1 MRTKLFKGLAGLF
14 IALFCVVMSIT
25 IGISVFNLTP
35 YINDYFGTMSSD
47 VENIDA
53 DPNADYEY
61 YKSAYSNVEEMIDAK
76 IANIKNTVGEGIV
89 LLKNTESTADVP
101 MLPLAA
107 GSKVTLLGD
116 GSVNEHFSLSSGAS
130 SINNGKT
137 ICKQVPESLVKAGI
151 NVNQTMVDYYTA
163 NNVERSTPRNFG
175 SIFGTMRLGQLD
187 PSDLTDAETSTFSE
201 YSDAAIVFLTRD
213 IGEGFDYYTGESGQ
227 VTQESG
233 EDDAGTFPNLELTPH
248 ERELMALAK
257 ANFDNIIV
265 ILNTD
270 NAIAISGM
278 DKDPQIKAI
287 IQVGGLGWNGAEALA
302 EVITGVINP
311 SGRLAYTYA
320 QNSLSAP
327 ATQDLG
333 HVNFANADEV
343 NEWMLKESAK
353 YNESGDG
360 TNQFAQTYVMQK
372 ESIYVGYRYYE
383 TRYEDYVLGVNNA
396 SSLTGMDPEIV
407 DRYDTSTAQRLTPD
421 EWNYSNSMGYTFG
434 YGLSYTTFDQEF
446 VGEPEYDGDGRYTFT
461 VRVTNT
467 GDVAGKDVVQIWA
480 QTPYS
485 EIDEARKVEKSA
497 IQLAA
502 FEKTGEAGHMGEK
515 ENTVLIEPGK
525 YEDVKVTVDI
535 RDIASW
541 DSLANDGKG
550 GYILSEGTHYFAL
563 GNGAHDALNNV
574 LAAKGLT
581 AEQKA
586 RMDAPGDADK
596 VWSFDQRSRDEETY
610 SVSEYTG
617 VTLENQLEDLDINY
631 WDENANVT
639 YLSRSDWTGTFPRA
653 IEGETN
659 GRTSTKLSVND
670 KMRLELANMREING
684 KDYSEGSLS
693 YEASLDYTIEANT
706 KYQVSMMIGEPFDSE
721 QWDTILDQMSLDDL
735 SHLIAAANSF
745 TYKCDSITYPGTVDG
760 DGPTGFSG
768 NLEYSKVDGGQIA
781 ARIYEGECVLAA
793 TFSKKCAAQRGRF
806 MGEDGLYLDKTSIW
820 GPGANLHR
828 NPYSGRSGEYY
839 SEDAMLAFLMGE
851 AQVRTFQDEK
861 GCIACPKHFAFND
874 QEANRYALA
883 TFLTEQEGREIV
895 LRCFQGAFA
904 EGGAL
909 GTMTSFGR
917 VGCTYV
923 GAHHGLLTDIL
934 RGEWGFEGYSI
945 TDMAAAGW
953 TYMHGYESLLAG
965 TDCFDTTDYNRF
977 GSVDFT
983 PEQLREDPLL
993 LAAAR
998 QAAKRI
1004 LYANVNSNAMNGIS
1018 KNARIVSI
1026 IPWWQGTLIGI
1037 SVGLGVIAAG
1047 LTVLG
1052 VVFLIKD
1059 DKKKRGAV

>member
-1 MRTKLFKGLAGLF
+1 MKTRIFRTLS
-14 IALFCVVMSIT
+14 ALFVAVFAVALTIT
-25 IGISVFNLTP
+25 IGITAFDLTP
-35 YINDYFGTMSSD
+35 YINDALATSSSKI
-47 VENIDA
+47 VNIDGDA
-53 DPNADYEY
+53 DTEY
-61 YKSAYSNVEEMIDAK
+61 YKSSYGSSTEMVDAK
-76 IANIKNTVGEGIV
+76 IANIKKTVGEGIV
-89 LLKNTESTADVP
+89 LLKNEDNT
-101 MLPLAA
+101 LPLSE
-107 GSKVTLLGD
+107 GKKVTLLGD
-116 GSVNEHFSLSSGAS
+116 GSVNGHFSLSSGAS

-137 ICKQVPESLVKAGI
+137 LCAQIPASLEKAGLD
-151 NVNQTMVDYYTA
+151 VNRTMVDFYTA
-163 NNVERSTPRNFG
+163 NNVVRSTPRNFG
-175 SIFGTMRLGQLD
+175 NISGTMRLGQIN
-187 PSDLTDAETSTFSE
+187 PSKFTAVETDSWAGQDT
-201 YSDAAIVFLTRD
+201 AIVFITRD

-227 VTQESG
+227 ITEETSAA
-233 EDDAGTFPNLELTPH
+233 DAGYFPNLELTPN
-248 ERELMALAK
+248 ERALMAEAK
-257 ANFDNIIV
+257 ANFRNIIV
-265 ILNTD
+265 VLNTD
-270 NAIAISGM
+270 NAVAISGM

-287 IQVGGLGWNGAEALA
+287 VQVGGLGWNGAEALG
-302 EVITGVINP
+302 EVLTGKINP

-333 HVNFANADEV
+333 HVDFSNAEAV
-343 NEWMLKESAK
+343 KAWMLEKT
-353 YNESGDG
+353 GV
-360 TNQFAQTYVMQK
+360 NQFAQTYVMQK

-396 SSLTGMDPEIV
+396 SSVAGMDEDVI
-407 DRYDTSTAQRLTPD
+407 DRYDVATGKRITPS
-421 EWNYSNSMGYTFG
+421 EWNYENSMGYTFG
-434 YGLSYTTFDQEF
+434 YGRSYTTFKQEF
-446 VGEPEYDGDGRYTFT
+446 VGNPSYDGDGRYTFT
-461 VRVTNT
+461 VKVTNT
-467 GDVAGKDVVQIWA
+467 GNVPGKDVVQIWA
-480 QTPYS
+480 QTPYTPTDVS
-485 EIDEARKVEKSA
+485 RKVEKSA

-515 ENTVLIEPGK
+515 EDTVTLAAGASE
-525 YEDVKVTVDI
+525 EVKVEVDL

-541 DSLANDGKG
+541 DSLARGGKG

-574 LAAKGLT
+574 LAAKSLS

-586 RMDAPGDADK
+586 RMTADGDASK
-596 VWSFDQRSRDEETY
+596 VWSFDQSSRDEDTY

-617 VTLENQLEDLDINY
+617 ADIVNQLPDLDINY
-631 WDENANVT
+631 WAPETVT
-639 YLSRSDWTGTFPRA
+639 YQSRSDWSGTFPKA
-653 IEGETN
+653 TGTESN
-659 GRTSTKLSVND
+659 GRTSTKLTVND
-670 KMRLELANMREING
+670 RMRDELSNVREVNG
-684 KDYSEGSLS
+684 KDYSNGSLA
-693 YEASLDYTIEANT
+693 YEATRKHNLEANT
-706 KYQVSMMIGEPFDSE
+706 EYQLSMMMGLPFDHES
-721 QWDTILDQMSLDDL
+721 WDLILDQMTLEDL

-768 NLEYSKVDGGQIA
+768 NLKYKDGEIA
-781 ARIYEGECVLAA
+781 ARIYEGECTLAA

-839 SEDAMLAFLMGE
+839 SEDGMLAFLLGE
-851 AQVRTFQDEK
+851 AQVVPFQKEK

-923 GAHHGLLTDIL
+923 GAHYGLLTAIL

-945 TDMAAAGW
+945 TDMAANGW
-953 TYMHGYESLLAG
+953 TYMQGYESLLAG
-965 TDCFDTTDYNRF
+965 TDTFDTTSYDRF

-983 PEQLREDPLL
+983 PEQLRNDPLL

-998 QAAKRI
+998 QAAKRM
-1004 LYANVNSNAMNGIS
+1004 LYANVNSNAMNGLS
-1018 KNARIVSI
+1018 KNARIEAA

-1037 SVGLGVIAAG
+1037 CIGLGVISAAMIV
-1047 LTVLG
+1047 LTVM
-1052 VVFLIKD
+1052 FS
-1059 DKKKRGAV
+1059 KKETY

>member
-14 IALFCVVMSIT
+14 IAVFAVVVSIT
-25 IGISVFNLTP
+25 IGISAFNLTP
-35 YINDYFGTMSSD
+35 YINDYFGTMSSK
-47 VENIDA
+47 VVNIDA
-53 DPNADYEY
+53 DPNADFEY
-61 YKSAYSNVEEMIDAK
+61 YKSAYSNVDEMIDAK
-76 IANIKNTVGEGIV
+76 IANIKKTVGEGIV
-89 LLKNTESTADVP
+89 LLKNENREGTQTP

-107 GSKVTLLGD
+107 STKVTLLGD

-130 SINNGKT
+130 SISNGKE
-137 ICKQVPESLVKAGI
+137 ICAQVPESLVAAGLD
-151 NVNQTMVDYYTA
+151 VNQTMVDFYEA

-175 SIFGTMRLGQLD
+175 SISGTMRLGQIN
-187 PSDLTDAETSTFSE
+187 PSSFTATETNSFSQ
-201 YSDAAIVFLTRD
+201 YNDAAIVFLTRD

-227 VTQESG
+227 TTQETS
-233 EDDAGTFPNLELTPH
+233 EADAGQFPNLELTPN
-248 ERELMALAK
+248 ERALLATAK

-265 ILNTD
+265 VLNTD
-270 NAIAISGM
+270 NAIAVSGM

-287 IQVGGLGWNGAEALA
+287 LQVGGLGWNGAEALA
-302 EVITGVINP
+302 EVITGKINP
-311 SGRLAYTYA
+311 SGRLAYVYA

-333 HVNFANADEV
+333 HVNFSNADEIKA
-343 NEWMLKESAK
+343 WMVE
-353 YNESGDG
+353 NTGVD
-360 TNQFAQTYVMQK
+360 QFAQTYVMQK

-407 DRYDTSTAQRLTPD
+407 DRYDTATAKRITPD
-421 EWNYSNSMGYTFG
+421 EWNYDNSMGYTFG
-434 YGLSYTTFDQEF
+434 YGMSYTTFTQEF
-446 VGEPEYDGDGRYTFT
+446 VGEPSYDGDGRYTFT

-467 GDVAGKDVVQIWA
+467 GEKPGKDVVQIWA
-480 QTPYS
+480 QTPYTQT
-485 EIDEARKVEKSA
+485 DKDRKVEKSA
-497 IQLAA
+497 VQLAG

-515 ENTVLIEPGK
+515 EETVLLGPGDH
-525 YEDVKVTVDI
+525 EDVKVVVDI

-541 DSLANDGKG
+541 DSLANDGTG
-550 GYILSEGTHYFAL
+550 GYILSEGEHYFAL
-563 GNGAHDALNNV
+563 GNGAHDALNNI
-574 LAAKGLT
+574 LAAKDLT

-586 RMDAPGDADK
+586 RMDGAGDASK
-596 VWSFDQRSRDEETY
+596 VWSFEQSRRDEETY
-610 SVSEYTG
+610 SVSEYTDA
-617 VTLENQLEDLDINY
+617 TLENQLEDLDINY
-631 WDENANVT
+631 WDEDVNVT

-653 IEGETN
+653 IDGETN
-659 GRTSTKLSVND
+659 GRTSTKLAVNE
-670 KMRLELANMREING
+670 KMKLELSNVREINK
-684 KDYSEGSLS
+684 KDYSDGTLA
-693 YEASLDYTIEANT
+693 YEASLDYPIEADTN
-706 KYQVSMMIGEPFDSE
+706 YQVSMMMGEPFDSE
-721 QWDTILDQMSLDDL
+721 QWDSILNQISLDDL

-760 DGPTGFSG
+760 DGPTGFAG
-768 NLEYSKVDGGQIA
+768 NLDYKGGTIA
-781 ARIYEGECVLAA
+781 ARIYEGEVVLSA

-839 SEDAMLAFLMGE
+839 SEDPMLAFLMGE

-874 QEANRYALA
+874 QEANRYALS

-923 GAHHGLLTDIL
+923 GAHQGLLTDIL
-934 RGEWGFEGYSI
+934 RGEWGFEGYAI
-945 TDMAAAGW
+945 TDMAAASW
-953 TYMHGYESLLAG
+953 TYMQGYESLLAG
-965 TDCFDTTDYNRF
+965 TDCFDTTDYDRF

-1004 LYANVNSNAMNGIS
+1004 LYANVNSNAMNGVS
-1018 KNARIVSI
+1018 KNAKIVGV

-1037 SVGLGVIAAG
+1037 SVGLGAIAAA
-1047 LTVLG
+1047 LTALAVI
-1052 VVFLIKD
+1052 FAKKD
-1059 DKKKRGAV
+1059 EKLQGGKA